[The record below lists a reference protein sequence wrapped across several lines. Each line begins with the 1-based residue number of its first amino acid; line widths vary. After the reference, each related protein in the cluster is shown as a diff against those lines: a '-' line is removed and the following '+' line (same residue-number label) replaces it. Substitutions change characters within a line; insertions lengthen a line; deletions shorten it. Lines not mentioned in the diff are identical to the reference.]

1 MTDRPRAAA
10 GPRPTDR
17 APVGFGTRT
26 VWSPAS
32 APAPCA
38 LTPIVSLS
46 RRPQSP
52 GTEIRLARKDSHV

>member
-1 MTDRPRAAA
+1 MTDRPRSAA

-32 APAPCA
+32 APAPCV
-38 LTPIVSLS
+38 LNPYVSLF
-46 RRPQSP
+46 RRPQLP
-52 GTEIRLARKDSHV
+52 GTVIRLARKDSHV